1 MLIFWLVRAELPKL
15 VNLYAKV
22 IAVLRNENIGF
33 KRYNHI

>member
-22 IAVLRNENIGF
+22 VTVLRNENIGF